1 MMKKTTQILLILV
14 MITCLAATS
23 APAKAAGIESKALAA
38 PLHADTFSVSVD
50 ASTKSGIAG
59 SVVTYTFTVTDV
71 DDGLDLNLTI
81 NSPTTVSG
89 WSPAPTTDQSTLMVL
104 NGETAT
110 FTMNVPIPSSA
121 TAGQNDIESITIA
134 DAAAT
139 TTKTINVTT
148 TVKAVT
154 VSGRPLLT
162 VAEYYLNSGKLA
174 AGSDFQLAV
183 RLKNTGS
190 SPAYNVIVA
199 YDGGTSFYPK
209 NTGGISTVSG
219 ISSATSTTVTQ
230 DFVGAAE
237 LAWTEIATMK
247 LTVSYTDSAGTAYSD
262 VFSLTFDIAV
272 NYSQSSSANTTTS
285 ANQAQL
291 VITDYMVD
299 VDILQPGTSFNLAL
313 EVKNMGSTDAK
324 AVTMVMGGGGSSSS
338 SDSGTPQPG
347 GVSGGGGE
355 LTNFAP
361 LDSSNLV
368 YIGDVAAG
376 GTATMTQKLIVN
388 VTTEP
393 GVYTLKFSFVYND
406 TKGNRIVDDQ
416 VITLLVYS
424 LPQVESSFYMDPGFF
439 YVGTPGVLPVQVTNL
454 GKKTC
459 VLGNMR
465 VTADGEEIYN
475 NVSLVGA
482 LDPGGYYT
490 LDAEFTPSK
499 EGPLDI
505 VVTINYTDDFNQPRT
520 LVQKISVEVQPAAEM
535 TPDPS
540 LENPEGNGMSGLPVD
555 QMPETFMQK
564 IGRFFKGMLGLG
576 SGRSSSDSTST
587 ETVPTD
593 GQTIYVGPKG

>member
-1 MMKKTTQILLILV
+1 MMKKTTQLLLALV
-14 MITCLAATS
+14 MIVCLAATN
-23 APAKAAGIESKALAA
+23 APVKAAA
-38 PLHADTFSVSVD
+38 PLHADTFNVTVD
-50 ASTKSGIAG
+50 ASAKSGIAG
-59 SVVTYTFTVTDV
+59 SVVTYTFTVTDIS
-71 DDGLDLNLTI
+71 GADLALTI
-81 NSPTTVSG
+81 NAPVSVSG
-89 WSPAPTTDQSTLMVL
+89 WSPAPTNDQSSLTVPAL
-104 NGETAT
+104 GSTS
-110 FTMNVPIPSSA
+110 FSMNVPIPSDA
-121 TAGQNDIESITIA
+121 TAGQNDIQSVTMTDGVNTATIS
-134 DAAAT
+134 
-139 TTKTINVTT
+139 VTT

-154 VSGRPLLT
+154 VSGRPMLT

-174 AGSDFQLAV
+174 AGSDFKLAV
-183 RLKNTGS
+183 RIKNTGGS
-190 SPAYNVIVA
+190 DAYNVIVA

-230 DFVGAAE
+230 DFTGAAE
-237 LAWTEIATMK
+237 LAWIGIATMK

-262 VFSLTFDIAV
+262 VFSLTFNV
-272 NYSQSSSANTTTS
+272 STSSSQSSSSNS
-285 ANQAQL
+285 SSSSNQTQL

-299 VDILQPGTSFNLAL
+299 VDLLQPGTTFNLAL
-313 EVKNMGSTDAK
+313 EVKNMGAGDARG
-324 AVTMVMGGGGSSSS
+324 VTMVMGGAGSPSTDTS
-338 SDSGTPQPG
+338 TTTTG
-347 GVSGGGGE
+347 GVTGGGAD
-355 LTNFAP
+355 LSKFAP

-368 YIGDVAAG
+368 YIGDIAAG
-376 GTATMTQKLIVN
+376 GTATLTQKLIVN

-406 TKGNRIVDDQ
+406 GKGNKVIDDQ

-439 YVGTPGVLPVQVTNL
+439 YVGTPTTLPIQVTNL
-454 GKKTC
+454 GKKTA

-465 VTADGEEIYN
+465 VTADGEEIFN

-490 LDAEFTPSK
+490 LDAEITPSK

-520 LVQKISVEVQPAAEM
+520 LVQKISIEVQPGMEI

-540 LENPEGNGMSGLPVD
+540 LENPEGNGMTGLPVE
-555 QMPETFMQK
+555 QMPETFWQK

-576 SGRSSSDSTST
+576 SGKSEQDI
-587 ETVPTD
+587 VPVD
-593 GQTIYVGPKG
+593 EVPAESAPVFKG

>member
-1 MMKKTTQILLILV
+1 MMKKTTQLLPVLV
-14 MITCLAATS
+14 MIACLAATS
-23 APAKAAGIESKALAA
+23 APVKAASIEAEAQAA

-50 ASTKSGIAG
+50 ASAKSGIAG
-59 SVVTYTFTVTDV
+59 SVVTYTFTVTDLS
-71 DDGLDLNLTI
+71 GADLPLTI
-81 NSPTTVSG
+81 NAPVSVSG
-89 WSPAPTTDQSTLMVL
+89 WSPAPTNDQSSLTVPAS
-104 NGETAT
+104 GSAS
-110 FTMNVPIPSSA
+110 FSMNVPIPSSA
-121 TAGQNDIESITIA
+121 TAGQNDIESVTLTDGLNIVTIS
-134 DAAAT
+134 
-139 TTKTINVTT
+139 VTT
-148 TVKAVT
+148 TVKAIT

-162 VAEYYLNSGKLA
+162 VGEYYLNSGKLA

-183 RLKNTGS
+183 RLKNTGG

-272 NYSQSSSANTTTS
+272 NYSQSSSANTSSS

-299 VDILQPGTSFNLAL
+299 VDILQPGTSFNLEL

-324 AVTMVMGGGGSSSS
+324 AVTMVMGGGGSSNS

-439 YVGTPGVLPVQVTNL
+439 YVGTSGVLPVQVTNL

-520 LVQKISVEVQPAAEM
+520 LVQKISVEVQPAMEM

-540 LENPEGNGMSGLPVD
+540 LENPDGSGMSGLPVD

-564 IGRFFKGMLGLG
+564 VGRFFKGMLGLG
-576 SGRSSSDSTST
+576 SGRSSGDSTST
-587 ETVPTD
+587 ETVPSD